1 MTKAWL
7 KNYPENTAHQ
17 IDVTRYN
24 SLIDLF
30 HKTTAKYKQQT
41 AYSNFGAELTFDQ
54 VDKLSSNFAAFLQS
68 KLNIIKGERV
78 ALMCPNTL
86 CFPVAMWG
94 IIRVGAV
101 QVNVNPMYTAR
112 ELEHQLNDAQ
122 VDTIIIFSPST
133 KMLADIIGNTG
144 IKNVITVDLDDLVN
158 KDLPCAPVDERLI
171 NTISFTD
178 ALAQGETVELAE
190 PTLCQNDLLYLQ
202 YTGGTTGL
210 SKGAMLSHGNLIA
223 NILQYQEFAKN
234 HIHYGNDVVITAIPM
249 YHIFALMA
257 NTLSYFYFGA
267 KNVLVTNP
275 RDMPS
280 FVEIWKSTPATMF
293 TGVNTLFNGLLHTP
307 GFDQVDFSSL
317 KLCIGGGAA
326 VQTAVAEKWQQV
338 TGIKLHEGYGLS
350 ETSPILT
357 LNFGNADQTDY
368 VAGIGTPMPNT
379 DISIRDDNGNVVA
392 QGESGELCA
401 KGPQVMSGY
410 WNNTEATDECMTHD
424 GYFKTGDV
432 ALLDDKGFFHIV
444 DRKKDMINVSGFNVY
459 PNEIE
464 AEIAKMPGILESACI
479 GVKDNKTGEAVKL
492 FVVTDKQ
499 SANASITEQDII
511 NHCREQLAPE
521 KVPNYILFMEAFPRG
536 PAGKVELSK
545 VKTAAEHMLNNS
557 EANVSGS
564 IEEQVI
570 QIAAGIFKEP
580 VESLSSATT
589 PESTIGWDS
598 LAQLQIVVALEKI
611 FQIKLGARDV
621 MNIKSL
627 ANAIEIIKQ
636 HKNQ

>member
-1 MTKAWL
+1 MTKPWF
-7 KNYPENTAHQ
+7 KNYPDNIAEK

-30 HKTTAKYKQQT
+30 HKTTVKYKQQT
-41 AYSNFGAELTFDQ
+41 AFSNFGTELTFDQ
-54 VDKLSSNFAAFLQS
+54 IDQLSRNFAAYLQN
-68 KLNIIKGERV
+68 KLNIVKGERV

-112 ELEHQLNDAQ
+112 ELQHQLNDAK

-133 KMLADIIGNTG
+133 KVLADIIDNTA
-144 IKNVITVDLDDLVN
+144 INNVITVNLDDLVN
-158 KDLPCAPVDERLI
+158 KGLPCAPVDERI
-171 NTISFTD
+171 TDFISFTD
-178 ALAQGETVELAE
+178 ALAQGETIELTE
-190 PTLCQNDLLYLQ
+190 PTLCQDDLLYLQ

-234 HIHYGNDVVITAIPM
+234 HIHYGSDVVITAIPM

-280 FVEIWKSTPATMF
+280 FVEVWKKTPATMF

-326 VQTAVAEKWQQV
+326 VQQAVADKWQQV
-338 TGIKLHEGYGLS
+338 TGVRLQEGYGLS
-350 ETSPILT
+350 ETSPILS

-368 VAGIGTPMPNT
+368 IVGIGVPLPNT
-379 DISIRDDNGNVVA
+379 DISIRDDNGKCVA

-410 WNNTEATDECMTHD
+410 WNNIDSTNECMTHD

-444 DRKKDMINVSGFNVY
+444 DRKKDMIIVSGFNVY

-464 AEIAKMPGILESACI
+464 AEVAKMPGILESACI
-479 GVKDNKTGEAVKL
+479 GVEDDKTGEAVKL
-492 FVVTDKQ
+492 FVVIDKD
-499 SANASITEQDII
+499 SDKESKDTNITEQDVIDF
-511 NHCREQLAPE
+511 CRQGLTAY
-521 KVPNYILFMEAFPRG
+521 KVPKLVVFIDEVPKSSV
-536 PAGKVELSK
+536 GKLLRREL
-545 VKTAAEHMLNNS
+545 
-557 EANVSGS
+557 
-564 IEEQVI
+564 
-570 QIAAGIFKEP
+570 
-580 VESLSSATT
+580 
-589 PESTIGWDS
+589 
-598 LAQLQIVVALEKI
+598 
-611 FQIKLGARDV
+611 R
-621 MNIKSL
+621 
-627 ANAIEIIKQ
+627 
-636 HKNQ
+636 